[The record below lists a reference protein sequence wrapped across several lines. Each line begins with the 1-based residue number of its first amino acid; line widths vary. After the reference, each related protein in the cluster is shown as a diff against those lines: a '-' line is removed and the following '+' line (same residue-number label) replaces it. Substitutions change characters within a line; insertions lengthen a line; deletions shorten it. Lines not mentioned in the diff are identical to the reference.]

1 MGPDVNKP
9 TRKRYLQDNRKLN
22 TVWVLDN
29 IKKLLQ
35 ILGDVIVVSLCFLKH
50 LSVSDLC
57 EKVFVSELAVRR
69 GFSKAREINGKSLA
83 VQWLGLCTCIV
94 GSIPGQGAKIPQ
106 ASW

>member
-35 ILGDVIVVSLCFLKH
+35 ILRDVIVVSLCFLKH

-57 EKVFVSELAVRR
+57 EKVFVNELVVRR
-69 GFSKAREINGKSLA
+69 VFQRQGK
-83 VQWLGLCTCIV
+83 
-94 GSIPGQGAKIPQ
+94 
-106 ASW
+106 